1 MVVKADIQSTHIH
14 SGCSTALIRMVE
26 EEDIKESMSV
36 SNSKESDEYDIWVFH
51 SWMVSVYTSDSVG
64 VRMYCFFT

>member
-51 SWMVSVYTSDSVG
+51 S
-64 VRMYCFFT
+64 

>member
-1 MVVKADIQSTHIH
+1 
-14 SGCSTALIRMVE
+14 MVE

-51 SWMVSVYTSDSVG
+51 S
-64 VRMYCFFT
+64 

>member
-1 MVVKADIQSTHIH
+1 
-14 SGCSTALIRMVE
+14 
-26 EEDIKESMSV
+26 MSV
-36 SNSKESDEYDIWVFH
+36 SNRKESDEYDIWVFH